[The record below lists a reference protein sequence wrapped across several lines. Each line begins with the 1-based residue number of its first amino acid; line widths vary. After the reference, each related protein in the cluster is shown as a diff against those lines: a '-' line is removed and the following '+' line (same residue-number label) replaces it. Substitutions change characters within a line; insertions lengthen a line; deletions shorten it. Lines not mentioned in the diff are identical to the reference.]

1 MMTGTEYRASLDD
14 GRATFFE
21 GRRIPKIAEDPVLGI
36 AVDTVADGYDRYY
49 DPASDA
55 VGAAVKVP
63 DSAEGLHE
71 QAKQFESLDPVVHL
85 TQSSLMTVMTAAD
98 RIQSD
103 LPDNAARMRAYV
115 EDVQRNDLRVTQC
128 ITDAKGDRSLSASKQ
143 HDPDAYVRVVDRR
156 NDGIVI
162 RGAKLHI
169 TGASLGHEL
178 LTIPTKTMKAGE
190 DDYSVAC
197 AVPVNA
203 PGVKVINTTT
213 FPRHPDTRHFPIS
226 GRTHMPE
233 GFVIFEDVFVPHERV
248 FLDGSPEH
256 SAVFAHSLGLWIR
269 LAGLIDMTIN
279 YDRLVGYAQL
289 IAEANGLMRT
299 SHIKDKI
306 AEMVVNATLVHATL
320 EAAIA
325 NCNITSDGAAFPDE
339 LFTNVGK
346 YHAAANHSLMVR
358 NLHDIAGGSVL
369 TAPTI
374 ADFEN
379 EEIGHLVRKYMG
391 TRQEIDGLYRAKLFH
406 AIRDNTADAYGGWV
420 EVTNI
425 QSGAGLYAQ
434 RVVARAHY
442 DLERA
447 KRMALEHANMME
459 YAEVALG

>member
-1 MMTGTEYRASLDD
+1 MMTGTEYRTSLDD

-49 DPASDA
+49 DPAPDA

-63 DSAEGLHE
+63 GSADDLRE
-71 QAKQFESLDPVVHL
+71 QAEQFGSIDTLVML
-85 TQSSLMTVMTAAD
+85 THSSLMTMMTAAD

-115 EDVQRNDLRVTQC
+115 EDVQRKDLRVTQC

-190 DDYSVAC
+190 DDYSVGC

-203 PGVKVINTTT
+203 SGVKIVNTTT
-213 FPRHPDTRHFPIS
+213 FPRLPDSRHFPIS

-248 FLDGSPEH
+248 FLDGSPKH

-269 LAGLIDMTIN
+269 LAGLIDMTIS

-289 IAEANGLMRT
+289 ITEANGLTRT
-299 SHIKDKI
+299 SHVKDKI

-325 NCNITSDGAAFPDE
+325 NCSITADGAAFPDE

-379 EEIGHLVRKYMG
+379 EETGHLVRKYMG

-459 YAEVALG
+459 YSEVALG